1 MSTPI
6 EYRLRVRNGADDADL
21 FVITSTRNGE
31 NPYILEPPE
40 GDGESLD
47 PLTGKVEVGAYSI
60 RVIDAVDSVTLSP
73 IVATEGFEDYADLT
87 ALNAV
92 WVETDTIGAVSA
104 WGFSTTVVDAGAK
117 SLQLLIDG
125 VADANNTDTY
135 RTRTFTGLPASE
147 PCTVTV
153 RCWLNREAA
162 GSLGIAF
169 GIQVDGG
176 TEDHVRG
183 DGIVSDWRT
192 LTATGTSNGSGELTV
207 RIGAFG
213 AFGST
218 TYDRVARWDSLEITA
233 QNTSAEGR
241 IITGYLADGQGKQQL
256 LSKRAFIEE
265 REDLGA
271 WTTITAGYVTD
282 LSLVDALT
290 YEFSIGSTQRIE
302 QSKRVFD
309 RCPNPAEFPEIAS
322 KSNGTSIDSTFH
334 PTLDRAS
341 CIIGGPIVGNWGPY
355 DDLGR
360 PVFAV
365 DALLGGQLVR
375 LKWIEGFVQHGQE
388 HPPLDGNSGEDIREF
403 MNNAALEYMDT
414 TAPVPYPGASAF
426 QLAALPGLIC
436 RLWDDAGD
444 WLHDHQPMVV
454 GGTTAFV
461 RRAFGEW
468 FFVGSSVEFVVE
480 WSGGL
485 PSVGDR
491 FRTAVFPKAASE
503 RNPFHVSGHPVEI
516 ACSVL
521 TYLGLTYNDTSRVE
535 VKAALG
541 FGLKVHLRVKEH
553 APASEWLENALYGPF
568 GFATRLNDDG
578 EYEFFLTREVGA
590 TGVGTITLDDLHT
603 DEGTLWN
610 LKEQSAAN
618 KVVWQSKSFLV
629 NDAPTTWDLAMPI
642 DGIQEASVEVVVDP
656 EDKSNEHQVFGDREI
671 QFELPGEIEGYS
683 TGTQANPGP
692 LDLYVAG
699 IAKPLFDWQGRGAIR
714 GELHALRGSAAYN
727 ALIGET
733 LTLDLA
739 HFPSAVIGDTPVS
752 QRGSGLRRAFILQ
765 KTRTPEGC
773 TISFED
779 RGPADDPGLVPEFTL
794 APDATY
800 PHTIVEVTIT
810 NELDLLGYVVRV
822 EMLAAAIEPTAGQ
835 LVRLFTPG
843 NDDNPFDL
851 PPVCA
856 GSTVWVRMRVE
867 SPEGEVGQWS
877 AFQFEDLDDLTLASG
892 LTTTV
897 HGTQVE
903 VSWTN
908 GETDLPVEVLF
919 KLASED
925 TYTTA
930 SVLPAGS
937 TTYTLALPSDSAE
950 YTVAIRYRA
959 GPGGCVS
966 LVATTDVITDIHTDL
981 SAPINPAAWANGAGT
996 FGMECDGTAFP
1007 SGTEFWVASE
1017 TGVGTGLS
1025 GTYAL
1030 AGELRTTETRMR
1042 FTNPLIAANDGML
1055 RYLKA
1060 RHRRGTHTSA
1070 YTAEVSVNPWL
1081 VVEPPP
1087 DPDPAPDPAQ
1097 QSVPICVPLLVLPGN
1112 RKLVEV
1118 PEAAEPLDSFG
1129 GSQDMVPLQAFTSAY
1144 ITGVVNETTV
1154 PDTCYVA
1161 AQVEVPYDSDNWVY
1175 LDLVSGPFLEV
1186 GPTNVGAST
1195 GKALA
1200 GAAVTIDPSVRDL
1213 LRVRGVIVGGDEDA
1227 AKALLGPRYT
1237 LWLTSDD
1244 PALPAEEEPEAEP
1257 PIEYPGSCTVPS
1269 PIDMDTGW
1277 SETGGGAGNVWT
1289 NQTDTTADL
1298 TLDGSETGA
1307 DYWTKTLT
1315 VEPDQ
1320 MHTVYI
1326 DVETDS
1332 VGVRPFLR
1340 IVGGDTVEADETGVT
1355 TLKAQIEEC
1364 DGTIDV
1370 EWGVLDSAG
1379 GEVSA
1384 SSDDLDYANEAAAI
1398 TGGWTITDIDGEWS
1412 IDYDTG
1418 HEIAGSGLSTSMS
1431 MGRSPGFGGAS
1442 ASTIKMVRVFNV
1454 GAGAVIVGRLPAEGI
1469 GSRWASL
1476 HFGIQNTA
1484 GSLSQR
1490 NADGNDGVEELV
1502 TAAVTAGGDGLIT
1515 ASIWMEA
1522 SNVNYGTTNT
1532 FYFAGLDLQGAG
1544 GGSEVLFRDLRY
1556 CLGSGVG
1563 VDDPDAPDGS
1573 EELPDP
1579 IPPGDYPPP
1588 PVGGARPFGIFNISS
1603 GGYGYWNST
1612 VAALNP
1618 QNCEDVLNLSRTNEC
1633 MNMFKFGGEQ
1643 DWQSGGRFSYTRWKA
1658 AVDAI
1663 AGNSRTLTA
1672 LEAAISAGSP
1682 RPAWGHFVIDEPFH
1696 PRWGGTIGMA
1706 TLDAMCS
1713 YSKSLF
1719 PTWPTIL
1726 RVAPNDSRLTRAVDN
1741 CDIYWGEYKLSSGDP
1756 ARYRDACVSAAAA
1769 LGKKLI
1775 LGIHYGSFPRPASGI
1790 VITPA
1795 QLEHYGGIL
1804 VEAPSDVCLAFS
1816 GWNWS
1821 ERMYAQAGMPQAV
1834 GRLRDK
1840 FASRD

>member
-1 MSTPI
+1 VSTAL
-6 EYRLRVRNGADDADL
+6 EYRLRVRNGDDTDDL
-21 FVITSTRNGE
+21 FVITSTRDGE

-60 RVIDAVDSVTLSP
+60 RVIDAVDSVTLNP
-73 IVATEGFEDYADLT
+73 VVASDGFEYADLA
-87 ALNAV
+87 ALGAV
-92 WVETDTIGAVSA
+92 WPETDTLGTVSTWGIETSVIDSGSTSAGLTVIGSPAA
-104 WGFSTTVVDAGAK
+104 GQESTR
-117 SLQLLIDG
+117 Q
-125 VADANNTDTY
+125 
-135 RTRTFTGLPASE
+135 RTFSGLSPGSTY
-147 PCTVTV
+147 TVTIRV
-153 RCWLNREAA
+153 WLNEEFGNNQGNNLR
-162 GSLGIAF
+162 F
-169 GIQVDGG
+169 GIRQVGG
-176 TEDHVRG
+176 DEVFVPTPPG
-183 DGIVSDWRT
+183 NTINAWTT
-192 LTATGTSNGSGELTV
+192 LTLRATADGSGEITLE
-207 RIGAFG
+207 IGAF
-213 AFGST
+213 AASANT
-218 TYDRVARWDSLEITA
+218 HNRVARFDTLEITSS
-233 QNTSAEGR
+233 NTTAEGR
-241 IITGYLADGQGKQQL
+241 IITGYLADATGRQQL
-256 LSKRAFIEE
+256 LSKVAFIEE
-265 REDLGA
+265 REDAGV

-282 LSLVDALT
+282 LALVDALT
-290 YEFSIGSTQRIE
+290 YEFGVGSTQRIE
-302 QSKRVFD
+302 QTKRVFD
-309 RCPNPAEFPEIAS
+309 RCPDPNEFPEVTS
-322 KSNGTSIDSTFH
+322 RHNGVANSGLY

-341 CIIGGPIVGNWGPY
+341 CLVGGPILGDWGPY
-355 DDLGR
+355 DDAGR
-360 PVFAV
+360 PLFAV
-365 DALLGGQLVR
+365 SELVGGQIVKLRWV
-375 LKWIEGFVQHGQE
+375 EGAVS
-388 HPPLDGNSGEDIREF
+388 GNFAEFNAPIREEVRDF
-403 MNNAALEYMDT
+403 INGAAAEYVDT
-414 TAPVPYPGASAF
+414 TAPFPLGSALGVPIV
-426 QLAALPGLIC
+426 LATTPGLMC
-436 RLWDDAGD
+436 RLWDDAGAWVADHVPMALGFGGLGGRVISD
-444 WLHDHQPMVV
+444 WWLVND
-454 GGTTAFV
+454 
-461 RRAFGEW
+461 
-468 FFVGSSVEFVVE
+468 SCDLYVE
-480 WSGGL
+480 WTGPL
-485 PSVGDR
+485 PAEGDR
-491 FRTAVFPKAASE
+491 YRLAVFPTKASE
-503 RNPFHVSGHPVEI
+503 RNPFHVSGHPVNI
-516 ACSVL
+516 AASVYK
-521 TYLGLTYNDTSRVE
+521 YLGKAYNDSSRVE
-535 VKAALG
+535 VEAALG
-541 FGLKVHLRVKEH
+541 YSMRVHLRVKEP
-553 APASEWLENALYGPF
+553 APASEWLETALYGPF
-568 GFATRLNDDG
+568 GFAARLNDDG
-578 EYEFFLTREVGA
+578 EYEFFLTRQVGA
-590 TGVGTITLDDLHT
+590 TSVGTITLDDLHS

-618 KVVWQSKSFLV
+618 KVVWESKSFLV
-629 NDAPTTWDLAMPI
+629 NDNAGSVDNGTPI
-642 DGIQEASVEVVVDP
+642 DCMLEASVEVVVDP
-656 EDKSNEHQVFGDREI
+656 EDKTTEHQVFGDREI
-671 QFELPGEIEGYS
+671 RFELPGEIEGYS
-683 TGTQANPGP
+683 SGTPTTPGP

-699 IAKPLFDWQGRGAIR
+699 IAKPLFDWNGRGAIQ
-714 GELHALRGSAAYN
+714 GEFHALRGSAAYN
-727 ALIGET
+727 ALIGDT

-739 HFPSAVIGDTPVS
+739 HYPSAVIGDAPVS

-794 APDATY
+794 AADATY
-800 PHTIVEVTIT
+800 PHTVVEVTVT
-810 NELDLLGYVVRV
+810 NEADLIGYQVRW
-822 EMLAAAIEPTAGQ
+822 EMLAAAIEPGAGQ
-835 LVRLFTPG
+835 FVRMWTPG
-843 NDDNPFDL
+843 NGDNPFDL

-856 GSTVWVRMRVE
+856 GSLVWVRGRVE
-867 SPEGEVGQWS
+867 SATGEVGAWS
-877 AFQFEDLDDLTLASG
+877 AFQSEDLDDLTAASG
-892 LTTTV
+892 LTTSV
-897 HGTQVE
+897 SGSQVE

-930 SVLPAGS
+930 AVLPAGS
-937 TTYTLALPSDSAE
+937 TTYTLQLPSTETD

-966 LVATTDVITDIHTDL
+966 LVATTNVVTDVVTGLT
-981 SAPINPAAWANGAGT
+981 APINPAAWANGAGT

-1025 GTYAL
+1025 GTYVL
-1030 AGELRTTETRMR
+1030 AGELRTTPTRMR
-1042 FTNPLIAANDGML
+1042 FTNPFVAANDGML

-1060 RHRRGTHTSA
+1060 RHRRGSHYSA

-1081 VVEPPP
+1081 VVTPPP
-1087 DPDPAPDPAQ
+1087 DPLPEPDTAQ

-1112 RKLVEV
+1112 RKLTGL
-1118 PEAAEPLDSFG
+1118 PAEATPLDLFG

-1186 GPTNVGAST
+1186 GPTNVGTST
-1195 GKALA
+1195 GKALL
-1200 GAAVTIDPSVRDL
+1200 GATVTIDPSVRDN
-1213 LRVRGVIVGGDEDA
+1213 LRVRGVEVGGDGDV
-1227 AKALLGPRYT
+1227 AKGLTGPRYT

-1277 SETGGGAGNVWT
+1277 SETGGGGGNVWS
-1289 NQTDTTADL
+1289 NQSDTTADL

-1307 DYWTKTLT
+1307 DYWTKSLT

-1326 DVETDS
+1326 DVEAYDI
-1332 VGVRPFLR
+1332 GVRPFLR
-1340 IVGGDTVEADETGVT
+1340 IVDGDEVELEETGAG

-1379 GEVSA
+1379 GEGSA
-1384 SSDDLDYANEAAAI
+1384 TSDDLQYADQAAAV
-1398 TGGWTITDIDGEWS
+1398 TGGWTVTDTDGEWGWTFH
-1412 IDYDTG
+1412 DT
-1418 HEIAGSGLSTSMS
+1418 HEIAGSGLPFAIRAAAGSTGGVGPTELTMS
-1431 MGRSPGFGGAS
+1431 
-1442 ASTIKMVRVFNV
+1442 RVFNV
-1454 GAGAVIVGRLPAEGI
+1454 GASAVVTGKLWTEGR
-1469 GSRWASL
+1469 GSRWAALS
-1476 HFGIQNTA
+1476 FRVTNSA
-1484 GSLSQR
+1484 GAFDVD
-1490 NADGNDGVEELV
+1490 NCDGNDGAKQIVLSPV
-1502 TAAVTAGGDGLIT
+1502 TAEPDGLIT
-1515 ASIWMEA
+1515 VTINMQAP
-1522 SNVNYGTTNT
+1522 NVNHTGNAWHCSGLELVGASGGT
-1532 FYFAGLDLQGAG
+1532 
-1544 GGSEVLFRDLRY
+1544 EVLFRDLRY
-1556 CLGSGVG
+1556 CLGSGVA
-1563 VDDPDAPDGS
+1563 VIDPDAPDGS

-1588 PVGGARPFGIFNISS
+1588 PVGGARPFGIFNISA

-1612 VAALNP
+1612 VAALNL
-1618 QNCEDVLNLSRTNEC
+1618 QNCEDVLNLARTNEC
-1633 MNMFKFGGEQ
+1633 MVMWKFGGER
-1643 DWQSGGRFSYTRWKA
+1643 DWQTGGRFSFTRWKA

-1663 AGNSRTLTA
+1663 ANNSRTMTA

-1713 YSKSLF
+1713 YSKLLF

>member
-1 MSTPI
+1 VSTAL
-6 EYRLRVRNGADDADL
+6 EYRLRVRNGDDTDDL
-21 FVITSTRNGE
+21 FVITSTRDGT

-73 IVATEGFEDYADLT
+73 IVATDGFEYADLA
-87 ALNAV
+87 ALDAA
-92 WVETDTIGAVSA
+92 WPETDTLGAISA
-104 WGFSTTVVDAGAK
+104 WGMVTTVIDSGTK
-117 SLQLLIDG
+117 SAQLLVDG
-125 VADANNTDTY
+125 TPSATGQSSY

-147 PCTVTV
+147 PCTVTL

-162 GSLGIAF
+162 SSLGIAF
-169 GIQVDGG
+169 GVQVVGG
-176 TEDHVRG
+176 TEAYIAG
-183 DGIVSDWRT
+183 DGIVSEWRT
-192 LTATGTSNGSGELTV
+192 LTATGTSNGSGELTL
-207 RIGAFG
+207 RIGAFD
-213 AFGST
+213 AFVSD
-218 TYDRVARWDSLEITA
+218 YDRVARFDTLEITA
-233 QNTSAEGR
+233 NNTSAEGR

-265 REDLGA
+265 REDLGD
-271 WTTITAGYVTD
+271 WTTITAGYVTGYPM
-282 LSLVDALT
+282 VDALT
-290 YEFSIGSTQRIE
+290 WEFQVGSTQRIE

-309 RCPNPAEFPEIAS
+309 RCPNPAEFPDIAS
-322 KSNGTSIDSTFH
+322 KSNGTSIASSFH

-341 CIIGGPIVGNWGPY
+341 CIIGGPIIGNWGPY

-360 PVFAV
+360 PVFVV
-365 DALLGGQLVR
+365 DDLLGGQLVR
-375 LKWIEGFVQHGQE
+375 LKWVEGFVQHGQE

-485 PSVGDR
+485 PAVGDR

-521 TYLGLTYNDTSRVE
+521 TYLGRSYNDTSRVE
-535 VKAALG
+535 VKGTLG
-541 FGLKVHLRVKEH
+541 FGLKVHLRVKEP
-553 APASEWLENALYGPF
+553 ATASEWMEKALFGPF
-568 GFATRLNDDG
+568 GFAIRLNDDG

-590 TGVGTITLDDLHT
+590 DSVGTLTLDDLSS
-603 DEGTLWN
+603 DEGTLFDVQE
-610 LKEQSAAN
+610 KDAAN

-642 DGIQEASVEVVVDP
+642 DGIQEASIEVVVNP
-656 EDKSNEHQVFGDREI
+656 EDKSNEHQVFGDRDI
-671 QFELPGEIEGYS
+671 TFELPGEIEGYS
-683 TGTQANPGP
+683 TGTQTNPGP

-739 HFPSAVIGDTPVS
+739 HYPSAVIGDSPIS

-856 GSTVWVRMRVE
+856 GSIVWVRMRVE
-867 SPEGEVGQWS
+867 SRTGEVGQWS

-892 LTTTV
+892 LTTSV
-897 HGTQVE
+897 SGSQVE

-919 KLASED
+919 KLVDDE

-930 SVLPAGS
+930 AVLPAGS
-937 TTYTLALPSDSAE
+937 TSYTLQLPSTETD

-966 LVATTDVITDIHTDL
+966 LVATTNVVTDVVTGLT
-981 SAPINPAAWANGAGT
+981 APINPAAWANGAGT

-1025 GTYAL
+1025 GTYVL
-1030 AGELRTTETRMR
+1030 AGELRTTPERMR

-1060 RHRRGTHTSA
+1060 RHRRGSHYSA

-1081 VVEPPP
+1081 VVVPPP
-1087 DPDPAPDPAQ
+1087 DPLPGPDPAQ

-1186 GPTNVGAST
+1186 GPTNVGTST

-1200 GAAVTIDPSVRDL
+1200 GASVTIDPSVRDL

-1277 SETGGGAGNVWT
+1277 VETGGGAGNVWS
-1289 NQTDTTADL
+1289 NQSDTTADL

-1307 DYWTKTLT
+1307 DYWSKSLT

-1326 DVETDS
+1326 DVETDEP
-1332 VGVRPFLR
+1332 GVRPFLR
-1340 IVGGDTVEADETGVT
+1340 IVGGDTVEADESGVT

-1370 EWGVLDSAG
+1370 EWGVLASDG
-1379 GEVSA
+1379 GEGSA
-1384 SSDDLDYANEAAAI
+1384 TSDDLQYANQAAAEAA
-1398 TGGWTITDIDGEWS
+1398 GWS
-1412 IDYDTG
+1412 FSDTSG
-1418 HEIAGSGLSTSMS
+1418 VGSFAFAGAHEITGSGLPLCMAMDLNGT
-1431 MGRSPGFGGAS
+1431 GGG
-1442 ASTIKMVRVFNV
+1442 TLEMVRVFNV
-1454 GAGAVIVGRLPAEGI
+1454 GASATVRATMWAEGF
-1469 GSRWASL
+1469 GSRWERMRLQL
-1476 HFGIQNTA
+1476 HNSAGTQIALDGI
-1484 GSLSQR
+1484 
-1490 NADGNDGVEELV
+1490 DGNDGTQHLDTGNGTVL
-1502 TAAVTAGGDGLIT
+1502 GDGLLTVKIHL
-1515 ASIWMEA
+1515 SMLPINHV
-1522 SNVNYGTTNT
+1522 SYYYR
-1532 FYFAGLDLQGAG
+1532 FSGLALVGVAG
-1544 GGSEVLFRDLRY
+1544 GTEVLFRDLRY

-1563 VDDPDAPDGS
+1563 VVDPDAPDGS

-1588 PVGGARPFGIFNISS
+1588 PVGGARPFGIFNISA

-1618 QNCEDVLNLSRTNEC
+1618 QNCEDVLNLARTNEC
-1633 MNMFKFGGEQ
+1633 MVMWKFGGER
-1643 DWQSGGRFSYTRWKA
+1643 DWQSGGRFSFTRWKA

-1663 AGNSRTLTA
+1663 AGNSRTMTA

-1713 YSKSLF
+1713 YSKLLF

-1726 RVAPNDSRLTRAVDN
+1726 RVAPNDSRLTRAVEN